1 MEKFKDYKKDMGI
14 SKKRYSRELM
24 SKLQIVAS
32 VLLILT
38 CMIQLLYKEDL
49 PLRMEIC
56 RFGLL
61 IFGACLIF
69 VKSYIIKVEVNDERS
84 QENATKAGES
94 AFLFMLKII
103 CGLTIVFIIFNRYV
117 PESIGIKNIVTG
129 LICFAFLG
137 VIAREV
143 YLLKYEKSGEQI
155 KC

>member
-1 MEKFKDYKKDMGI
+1 MERFKDYKKDMGI
-14 SKKRYSRELM
+14 TKKRYNRELM

-32 VLLILT
+32 TLLILT
-38 CMIQLLYKEDL
+38 CIIQLLFKEDL
-49 PLRMEIC
+49 PLCMEIC

-61 IFGACLIF
+61 IFAVCLII
-69 VKSYIIKVEVNDERS
+69 VKSYIIKVEINDERS

-94 AFLFMLKII
+94 AFLFMLKIV
-103 CGLTIVFIIFNRYV
+103 CGLTIIFIIFNRYFT
-117 PESIGIKNIVTG
+117 ESISIKNIVTG